1 MAEAAVKEKVKEDP
15 QVARDKVLRAVVKE
29 WNTLI
34 KSLLNA
40 KVAWD
45 NYCELRLNEDVSI
58 EEFPVECQKVLM
70 LANPKGD
77 LDFILE
83 DMITRGT
90 HWQEF
95 LKTQMITS
103 GR

>member
-1 MAEAAVKEKVKEDP
+1 MANPAKKEEVEDP
-15 QVARDKVLRAVVKE
+15 QIARDRVLRVVVKE

-45 NYCELRLNEDVSI
+45 KYCEVRLSENVSI
-58 EEFPVECQKVLM
+58 EEFPAECQKVLM

-95 LKTQMITS
+95 LKTQMITT